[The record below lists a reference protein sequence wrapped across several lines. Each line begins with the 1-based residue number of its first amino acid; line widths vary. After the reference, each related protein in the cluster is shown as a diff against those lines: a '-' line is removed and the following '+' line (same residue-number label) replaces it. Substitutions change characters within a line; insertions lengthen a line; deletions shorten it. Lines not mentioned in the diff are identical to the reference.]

1 MNTFVLDVSLN
12 CVVSYLSKICQTK
25 VTFNIVTLRPMQTD
39 PTLLGQTML

>member
-12 CVVSYLSKICQTK
+12 CVVSYLIKICQTK
-25 VTFNIVTLRPMQTD
+25 VTLKMVTLRPMQRD